1 LPAIPSRPEPRRSS
15 PASSHPTWGEALSL
29 LWRWDRYCEPAAG
42 ENWAETVTDEAIT
55 FLGWTAT
62 ITIIV
67 CVTLYTRLQ

>member
-1 LPAIPSRPEPRRSS
+1 
-15 PASSHPTWGEALSL
+15 